1 MAFTNLSNLVDLKVI
16 EADSPDRL
24 TEILKSIPLPTKI
37 VSLYGYRQGQR
48 TIHVAYVLTSAKIE
62 KIKEKLN
69 G

>member
-1 MAFTNLSNLVDLKVI
+1 MDFENLNNIKDLQVI
-16 EADSPDRL
+16 EAESPEKL
-24 TEILKSIPLPTKI
+24 NEILISIPLPTKI